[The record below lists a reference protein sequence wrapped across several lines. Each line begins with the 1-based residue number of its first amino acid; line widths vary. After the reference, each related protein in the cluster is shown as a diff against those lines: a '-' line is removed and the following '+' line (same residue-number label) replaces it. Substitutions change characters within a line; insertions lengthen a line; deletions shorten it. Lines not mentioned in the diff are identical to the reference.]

1 MFLIALSILVIGN
14 YLRLKL
20 TEEIEFL
27 FASIVTGVGLV
38 LSILFAPLIVKFV
51 LFMWLLTIKQN
62 F

>member
-14 YLRLKL
+14 YFRLKL